1 MKNVLGALLILTLET
16 VPAWAVLG
24 QYESSVS
31 VDQQDMKSEDRV
43 QDFQAY
49 KVHELTSSNGTT
61 VREYVSP
68 KGLVFGVAWQ
78 GPFMPNM
85 EKLLGSYVTNLQT
98 AMPLGG
104 SDRALVRRSR
114 NGSSVLGQQSEEE
127 RNQTMTMKN
136 ISITTAILIT
146 LSLPLAQ
153 AGVGMPGTITVA
165 ELARETAARKTLT
178 RAQASACVAADEAD
192 QLRRIAD
199 PMFSPDSHRDKLTA
213 LKGKVNRMGQEIS
226 SLRAERESLAP
237 WEQQA
242 IDEILPLLQA
252 TAENTESAI
261 GYFNEH
267 GDRLWLET
275 YRDYADHIWLG
286 SDQIAKILKNY
297 LKYDR
302 LRDQEVYAE
311 ERIRAAS
318 QRFDEQSQ
326 WGGQ

>member
-1 MKNVLGALLILTLET
+1 
-16 VPAWAVLG
+16 
-24 QYESSVS
+24 
-31 VDQQDMKSEDRV
+31 
-43 QDFQAY
+43 
-49 KVHELTSSNGTT
+49 
-61 VREYVSP
+61 
-68 KGLVFGVAWQ
+68 
-78 GPFMPNM
+78 
-85 EKLLGSYVTNLQT
+85 
-98 AMPLGG
+98 
-104 SDRALVRRSR
+104 
-114 NGSSVLGQQSEEE
+114 
-127 RNQTMTMKN
+127 MTMKN
-136 ISITTAILIT
+136 ISITTAMLIT

-153 AGVGMPGTITVA
+153 ARVGMPGTITVA
-165 ELARETAARKTLT
+165 DLARETAAKKNLT
-178 RAQASACVAADEAD
+178 RAQESAGAMADEAD
-192 QLRRIAD
+192 QLRRIAN

-213 LKGKVNRMGQEIS
+213 LKGKVNQMGQEIS

-261 GYFNEH
+261 EYFDAH

-275 YRDYADHIWLG
+275 YRDYADHIWQG

-318 QRFDEQSQ
+318 QRFDEQAQ

>member
-1 MKNVLGALLILTLET
+1 
-16 VPAWAVLG
+16 
-24 QYESSVS
+24 
-31 VDQQDMKSEDRV
+31 
-43 QDFQAY
+43 
-49 KVHELTSSNGTT
+49 
-61 VREYVSP
+61 
-68 KGLVFGVAWQ
+68 
-78 GPFMPNM
+78 
-85 EKLLGSYVTNLQT
+85 
-98 AMPLGG
+98 
-104 SDRALVRRSR
+104 
-114 NGSSVLGQQSEEE
+114 
-127 RNQTMTMKN
+127 MTMKN
-136 ISITTAILIT
+136 ISITTAMLIT

-153 AGVGMPGTITVA
+153 ARVGMPGTITVA
-165 ELARETAARKTLT
+165 DLARETAAKKNLT
-178 RAQASACVAADEAD
+178 RAQASAGAMADEAD
-192 QLRRIAD
+192 QLRRIAN

-213 LKGKVNRMGQEIS
+213 LKGKVNQMGQEIS

-261 GYFNEH
+261 EYFDAH

-275 YRDYADHIWLG
+275 YRDYADHIWQG

-318 QRFDEQSQ
+318 QRFDEQAQ

>member
-1 MKNVLGALLILTLET
+1 MTMRNIFITIAMSI
-16 VPAWAVLG
+16 
-24 QYESSVS
+24 
-31 VDQQDMKSEDRV
+31 
-43 QDFQAY
+43 
-49 KVHELTSSNGTT
+49 TSS
-61 VREYVSP
+61 
-68 KGLVFGVAWQ
+68 
-78 GPFMPNM
+78 
-85 EKLLGSYVTNLQT
+85 
-98 AMPLGG
+98 
-104 SDRALVRRSR
+104 
-114 NGSSVLGQQSEEE
+114 
-127 RNQTMTMKN
+127 
-136 ISITTAILIT
+136 
-146 LSLPLAQ
+146 LPVAQ

-165 ELARETAARKTLT
+165 DLARETAARKTLT
-178 RAQASACVAADEAD
+178 RAQASAGAVADEAD

-199 PMFSPDSHRDKLTA
+199 LMFSPDSHRDKLTA
-213 LKGKVNRMGQEIS
+213 LKGKVNRMGQEIC

-261 GYFNEH
+261 EYFNEH
-267 GDRLWLET
+267 GDRLWMGT
-275 YRDYADHIWLG
+275 YRDYADHIWQG
-286 SDQIAKILKNY
+286 SDRIAKILKNY

>member
-1 MKNVLGALLILTLET
+1 
-16 VPAWAVLG
+16 
-24 QYESSVS
+24 
-31 VDQQDMKSEDRV
+31 
-43 QDFQAY
+43 
-49 KVHELTSSNGTT
+49 
-61 VREYVSP
+61 
-68 KGLVFGVAWQ
+68 
-78 GPFMPNM
+78 
-85 EKLLGSYVTNLQT
+85 
-98 AMPLGG
+98 
-104 SDRALVRRSR
+104 
-114 NGSSVLGQQSEEE
+114 
-127 RNQTMTMKN
+127 MTIKN
-136 ISITTAILIT
+136 ISITTAMLIT

-178 RAQASACVAADEAD
+178 RAQASACAVADEAD
-192 QLRRIAD
+192 QLRGLAD

-226 SLRAERESLAP
+226 SLGAERESLAP

-261 GYFNEH
+261 EYFNAH

-275 YRDYADHIWLG
+275 YRDYADHIWQG

-311 ERIRAAS
+311 ERLRADS
-318 QRFDEQSQ
+318 QRFDEQRQ
-326 WGGQ
+326 REDTQ

>member
-1 MKNVLGALLILTLET
+1 
-16 VPAWAVLG
+16 
-24 QYESSVS
+24 
-31 VDQQDMKSEDRV
+31 
-43 QDFQAY
+43 
-49 KVHELTSSNGTT
+49 
-61 VREYVSP
+61 
-68 KGLVFGVAWQ
+68 
-78 GPFMPNM
+78 
-85 EKLLGSYVTNLQT
+85 
-98 AMPLGG
+98 
-104 SDRALVRRSR
+104 
-114 NGSSVLGQQSEEE
+114 
-127 RNQTMTMKN
+127 MTMKN
-136 ISITTAILIT
+136 ISITTAMLTT

-153 AGVGMPGTITVA
+153 ARVGMPGTITVA
-165 ELARETAARKTLT
+165 DLARETAARKTLT
-178 RAQASACVAADEAD
+178 RAQASAGAVADEAD
-192 QLRRIAD
+192 QLRRIAN

-213 LKGKVNRMGQEIS
+213 LRGKVNRMGQEIS

-261 GYFNEH
+261 EYFNEH
-267 GDRLWLET
+267 GDRLWMET
-275 YRDYADHIWLG
+275 YRDYVDRIRQG

>member
-1 MKNVLGALLILTLET
+1 
-16 VPAWAVLG
+16 
-24 QYESSVS
+24 
-31 VDQQDMKSEDRV
+31 
-43 QDFQAY
+43 
-49 KVHELTSSNGTT
+49 
-61 VREYVSP
+61 
-68 KGLVFGVAWQ
+68 
-78 GPFMPNM
+78 
-85 EKLLGSYVTNLQT
+85 
-98 AMPLGG
+98 
-104 SDRALVRRSR
+104 
-114 NGSSVLGQQSEEE
+114 
-127 RNQTMTMKN
+127 MTMKN
-136 ISITTAILIT
+136 ISITTAMLIT

-178 RAQASACVAADEAD
+178 RAQASACAVADEAD

-199 PMFSPDSHRDKLTA
+199 RMFSPDSHRDKLTA

-226 SLRAERESLAP
+226 SLGVERESLAP

-261 GYFNEH
+261 EYFDAH

-275 YRDYADHIWLG
+275 YRDYADHIWQG

-318 QRFDEQSQ
+318 QRFDEQAQ

>member
-1 MKNVLGALLILTLET
+1 MTMRNIFITIAMSI
-16 VPAWAVLG
+16 
-24 QYESSVS
+24 
-31 VDQQDMKSEDRV
+31 
-43 QDFQAY
+43 
-49 KVHELTSSNGTT
+49 TSS
-61 VREYVSP
+61 
-68 KGLVFGVAWQ
+68 
-78 GPFMPNM
+78 
-85 EKLLGSYVTNLQT
+85 
-98 AMPLGG
+98 
-104 SDRALVRRSR
+104 
-114 NGSSVLGQQSEEE
+114 
-127 RNQTMTMKN
+127 
-136 ISITTAILIT
+136 
-146 LSLPLAQ
+146 LPVAQ

-165 ELARETAARKTLT
+165 DLARETAARKTLT
-178 RAQASACVAADEAD
+178 RAQASAGAVADEAD

-199 PMFSPDSHRDKLTA
+199 LMFSPDSHRDKLTA

-261 GYFNEH
+261 EYFNAH
-267 GDRLWLET
+267 GDRLWMGT
-275 YRDYADHIWLG
+275 YRDYADHIWQG

-297 LKYDR
+297 LKYDT

-311 ERIRAAS
+311 ERLRAAS

>member
-1 MKNVLGALLILTLET
+1 
-16 VPAWAVLG
+16 
-24 QYESSVS
+24 
-31 VDQQDMKSEDRV
+31 
-43 QDFQAY
+43 
-49 KVHELTSSNGTT
+49 
-61 VREYVSP
+61 
-68 KGLVFGVAWQ
+68 
-78 GPFMPNM
+78 
-85 EKLLGSYVTNLQT
+85 
-98 AMPLGG
+98 
-104 SDRALVRRSR
+104 
-114 NGSSVLGQQSEEE
+114 
-127 RNQTMTMKN
+127 MTMRN
-136 ISITTAILIT
+136 IFITIAMSIT
-146 LSLPLAQ
+146 LSLPVAQ

-178 RAQASACVAADEAD
+178 RAQASACAAADEAD
-192 QLRRIAD
+192 QLRRGANS
-199 PMFSPDSHRDKLTA
+199 MFSQDSHRDKLTA

-261 GYFNEH
+261 EYFNAH
-267 GDRLWLET
+267 GDRLWMGT
-275 YRDYADHIWLG
+275 YRDYADHIWQG

-297 LKYDR
+297 LKYDT

-311 ERIRAAS
+311 ERLRAAS

>member
-1 MKNVLGALLILTLET
+1 
-16 VPAWAVLG
+16 
-24 QYESSVS
+24 
-31 VDQQDMKSEDRV
+31 
-43 QDFQAY
+43 
-49 KVHELTSSNGTT
+49 
-61 VREYVSP
+61 
-68 KGLVFGVAWQ
+68 
-78 GPFMPNM
+78 
-85 EKLLGSYVTNLQT
+85 
-98 AMPLGG
+98 
-104 SDRALVRRSR
+104 
-114 NGSSVLGQQSEEE
+114 
-127 RNQTMTMKN
+127 MTMKN
-136 ISITTAILIT
+136 ISITTAMLTT

-153 AGVGMPGTITVA
+153 ARVGMPGTITVA
-165 ELARETAARKTLT
+165 DLARETAARKTLT
-178 RAQASACVAADEAD
+178 RAQASAGAVADEAD

-261 GYFNEH
+261 EYFNAH
-267 GDRLWLET
+267 GDRLWMGT
-275 YRDYADHIWLG
+275 YRDYADHIWQG
-286 SDQIAKILKNY
+286 SDRIAKILKNY

>member
-1 MKNVLGALLILTLET
+1 MNT
-16 VPAWAVLG
+16 
-24 QYESSVS
+24 
-31 VDQQDMKSEDRV
+31 
-43 QDFQAY
+43 
-49 KVHELTSSNGTT
+49 
-61 VREYVSP
+61 
-68 KGLVFGVAWQ
+68 
-78 GPFMPNM
+78 
-85 EKLLGSYVTNLQT
+85 
-98 AMPLGG
+98 
-104 SDRALVRRSR
+104 
-114 NGSSVLGQQSEEE
+114 
-127 RNQTMTMKN
+127 KN
-136 ISITTAILIT
+136 ISITTAMLIT

-153 AGVGMPGTITVA
+153 AGVGMPGTITVT

-178 RAQASACVAADEAD
+178 RAQASACAVEEEAN

-199 PMFSPDSHRDKLTA
+199 PMFSPDSHRDKLMA

-226 SLRAERESLAP
+226 SLRAERVSLAS

-242 IDEILPLLQA
+242 IDEILPLLQS

-261 GYFNEH
+261 EYFNAH

-275 YRDYADHIWLG
+275 YRDYVDHIWQG

-302 LRDQEVYAE
+302 LRDQEVYAA

>member
-1 MKNVLGALLILTLET
+1 
-16 VPAWAVLG
+16 
-24 QYESSVS
+24 
-31 VDQQDMKSEDRV
+31 
-43 QDFQAY
+43 
-49 KVHELTSSNGTT
+49 
-61 VREYVSP
+61 
-68 KGLVFGVAWQ
+68 
-78 GPFMPNM
+78 
-85 EKLLGSYVTNLQT
+85 
-98 AMPLGG
+98 
-104 SDRALVRRSR
+104 
-114 NGSSVLGQQSEEE
+114 
-127 RNQTMTMKN
+127 MTMRN
-136 ISITTAILIT
+136 IFITIAMSIT
-146 LSLPLAQ
+146 LSLPVAQ

-178 RAQASACVAADEAD
+178 RAQASACAAADEAD

-261 GYFNEH
+261 EYFNAH
-267 GDRLWLET
+267 GDRLWMGT
-275 YRDYADHIWLG
+275 YRDYADHIWQG

-297 LKYDR
+297 LKYDT

-311 ERIRAAS
+311 ERLRAAS